1 MNKVMG
7 KKKTIALSNN
17 IVLKYGYA
25 SAISVILMVLCMMA
39 VGISNAVY
47 RTENDGQVGYT
58 IG

>member
-39 VGISNAVY
+39 VGISNAVF
-47 RTENDGQVGYT
+47 RTENDG
-58 IG
+58 

>member
-25 SAISVILMVLCMMA
+25 SAISVILMVLFLF
-39 VGISNAVY
+39 SKFFY
-47 RTENDGQVGYT
+47 PHK
-58 IG
+58 